1 MCSIPDGT
9 YEIKIGETFLRGD
22 KNNKSSKAEFN
33 TLRFDFKPA
42 SITDGSEAFLA
53 ISSGENNGVQV
64 IVPGETKKST
74 IFHGSKKPLK
84 GDKECLLIFDQ
95 NTCQLRL
102 EKLSANINV
111 KKSRDAK
118 LSTDVEEQIEKMM
131 KLKAPPPSP
140 IKIKEEIKKER
151 LFSTSSN
158 SMNEEEEEDDEDMF
172 DVDEEASALEQMM
185 APKQSN
191 SHISVAEQ
199 QPLLNS
205 IKVEQSSIKIEAISP
220 QKMANNGQNLT
231 ENIKKSPSKNNKKS
245 ILHEDLEL
253 SESSSSEESEE
264 EGEESD

>member
-118 LSTDVEEQIEKMM
+118 LSNDVEEQIEKMM

-158 SMNEEEEEDDEDMF
+158 SMNEEEEEDDDEDMF

-185 APKQSN
+185 VFFLKFYFRKLGGEGLDKWKVGRRHGEILGGRAFYFDIPNEKFFV
-191 SHISVAEQ
+191 HLFFIGRGG
-199 QPLLNS
+199 PLATSL
-205 IKVEQSSIKIEAISP
+205 
-220 QKMANNGQNLT
+220 
-231 ENIKKSPSKNNKKS
+231 NIKAFF
-245 ILHEDLEL
+245 
-253 SESSSSEESEE
+253 
-264 EGEESD
+264 

>member
-1 MCSIPDGT
+1 MTP
-9 YEIKIGETFLRGD
+9 
-22 KNNKSSKAEFN
+22 KSM
-33 TLRFDFKPA
+33 
-42 SITDGSEAFLA
+42 
-53 ISSGENNGVQV
+53 
-64 IVPGETKKST
+64 KSDRIEPRYRPINIEKT
-74 IFHGSKKPLK
+74 HG
-84 GDKECLLIFDQ
+84 
-95 NTCQLRL
+95 
-102 EKLSANINV
+102 
-111 KKSRDAK
+111 DAK
-118 LSTDVEEQIEKMM
+118 LSNDVEEQIEKMM

-158 SMNEEEEEDDEDMF
+158 SMNEEEEEDDDEDMF

-199 QPLLNS
+199 PLLNS

-220 QKMANNGQNLT
+220 QKMANNEQNLT

-253 SESSSSEESEE
+253 SESSSSEESDG
-264 EGEESD
+264 EGEEESD